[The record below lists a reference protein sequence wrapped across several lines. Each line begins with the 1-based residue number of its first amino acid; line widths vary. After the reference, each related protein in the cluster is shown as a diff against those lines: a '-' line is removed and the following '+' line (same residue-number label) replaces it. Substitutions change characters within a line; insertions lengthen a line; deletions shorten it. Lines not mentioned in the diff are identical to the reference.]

1 MQEMLDRSF
10 PGRSSAHIPF
20 SCRLLAYSTALQRTC
35 NRTSQALLCMQLDGS
50 RTGTGTSRSAAG
62 RPGPARIAFART
74 GDSACR
80 RPVDA
85 RACRIY
91 GASAG
96 RPGRR
101 ANERS
106 RKARQASAGA
116 PEPDPVWSPK
126 QPGVAGARPGNH
138 LPRRVQRG
146 VAPHCPD
153 SAHTRPCDAACSA
166 LPCAI
171 ACLRAPPRPARDPNP
186 TCVRAG
192 RPRSSQL
199 G

>member
-1 MQEMLDRSF
+1 MQ
-10 PGRSSAHIPF
+10 PNVSSLVLVHAARWIAHGHVEI
-20 SCRLLAYSTALQRTC
+20 C
-35 NRTSQALLCMQLDGS
+35 
-50 RTGTGTSRSAAG
+50 G
-62 RPGPARIAFART
+62 RPGPARIAFARA

-91 GASAG
+91 GASSAG
-96 RPGRR
+96 RPGR
-101 ANERS
+101 ANQRTNVPG
-106 RKARQASAGA
+106 RQGKPVQRAGA

-138 LPRRVQRG
+138 LPRRARQRG

-171 ACLRAPPRPARDPNP
+171 AFACLRAPPVIQIQRA
-186 TCVRAG
+186 CVPAG

-199 G
+199 D

>member
-1 MQEMLDRSF
+1 MDR
-10 PGRSSAHIPF
+10 
-20 SCRLLAYSTALQRTC
+20 
-35 NRTSQALLCMQLDGS
+35 
-50 RTGTGTSRSAAG
+50 
-62 RPGPARIAFART
+62 
-74 GDSACR
+74 
-80 RPVDA
+80 A
-85 RACRIY
+85 RARRDLRPAGAGQDRI
-91 GASAG
+91 
-96 RPGRR
+96 RTRRRFRLPPPGRR
-101 ANERS
+101 SGVQDLRGLRRRPAGLGGRTNERTFHEG
-106 RKARQASAGA
+106 KARQASAGA

-138 LPRRVQRG
+138 LPRRARQRG